1 MRAVFIAQVLQ
12 LRRNPWTFV
21 IMLGLSVL
29 LILFIGGATFDKV
42 TVQAIADAS
51 LDEARAEL
59 LLEQLNDSDSFA
71 FQLAEEEAVRE
82 ALAMTDSG
90 LAVHLYPA
98 DFLILA
104 ATGENNAG
112 LLSVHVGAVYRQEL
126 ALMAASAD
134 PEALRAQVE
143 ERLQTPALVITAP
156 EDASGAGFEYDVQ
169 VHTLIGMGL
178 FFASFTIMFM
188 VTNLLEDRRLGIWDR
203 VIQSATPRSAMYGGH
218 LSFSFLLGL
227 AQIVVV
233 FLLFHLVFNIDL
245 GQNYLGVLAVISAYT
260 LAIVAL
266 GLFLAGLVRNAQ
278 QMGIVIPIV
287 AVSSAMLGGAY
298 WPLEIVEN
306 PVLLTLSSF
315 TPIRYALDALK
326 GIIYYDYAWSQL
338 LPLIGTLLGFF
349 AVFMMLGL
357 LIIDRRRV
365 R

>member
-1 MRAVFIAQVLQ
+1 MRAVFTAQLLQ
-12 LRRNPWTFV
+12 LRRNPWTFL

-29 LILFIGGATFDKV
+29 LILFIGGAAFDKV
-42 TVQAIADAS
+42 TVRALPDAS
-51 LDEARAEL
+51 LEQSQLETL
-59 LLEQLNDSDSFA
+59 LVQLNDSDSFVFEIA
-71 FQLAEEEAVRE
+71 DEESALETLASSD
-82 ALAMTDSG
+82 TG
-90 LAVHLYPA
+90 LAVRLFPA

-126 ALMAASAD
+126 ALRAASDD
-134 PEALRAQVE
+134 PDALRAQVE
-143 ERLQTPALVITAP
+143 QRLETPALVITAP

-227 AQIVVV
+227 VQIVVV
-233 FLLFHLVFNIDL
+233 FLLFHLVFGIDL
-245 GQNYLGVLAVISAYT
+245 GQNYLGVLAVITAYT

-266 GLFLAGLVRNAQ
+266 GLFLAGLVKNAQ

-298 WPLEIVEN
+298 WPLEIVQN
-306 PVLLTLSSF
+306 PILLTLSSF

-349 AVFMMLGL
+349 AVLMLLGL
-357 LIIDRRRV
+357 LFIDRRQV